1 MSETIDTR
9 VSPSLHP
16 GNIRALDDYDDETA
30 LYLAPAETALSE
42 AYVGL
47 GQVHSARD
55 AARKNPAWNDAAQVL
70 QTQDYADKIFTR
82 VARHF
87 DSTSASL
94 SKSIASIEEQ
104 LSAPITS
111 KASHAVSAEIR
122 AHVKTLSAED
132 RMSFL
137 QRVAHEGD
145 ETTCAAVFGA
155 PAYLSGVEPKTV
167 EVLTRIYHERKSP
180 AVAKRLRAMK
190 AAHDLLSDR
199 GGLLHKEL
207 EKAVG
212 MAPARVRALRQAR
225 TEAEQALILRDA

>member
-16 GNIRALDDYDDETA
+16 ANVRQLDGFDDETA
-30 LYLAPAETALSE
+30 VYLAPVETALSE
-42 AYVGL
+42 AYEGL
-47 GQVHSARD
+47 GQVHTARD
-55 AARKNPAWNDAAQVL
+55 AARKNPAWNEAAQVL
-70 QTQDYADKIFTR
+70 QTQDYADKVFAR

-87 DSTSASL
+87 DSASAGL
-94 SKSIASIEEQ
+94 SKSIAALEEQ

-122 AHVKTLSAED
+122 THVRSLKTNE
-132 RMSFL
+132 RMAFI
-137 QRVAHEGD
+137 QRAANEGD

-155 PAYLSGVEPKTV
+155 PAYLSGVEPNTV
-167 EVLTRIYHERKSP
+167 EVLTRTYHERKSP
-180 AVAKRLRAMK
+180 AVAKRVRAMK

-212 MAPARVRALRQAR
+212 MNPVRVRALRQAR